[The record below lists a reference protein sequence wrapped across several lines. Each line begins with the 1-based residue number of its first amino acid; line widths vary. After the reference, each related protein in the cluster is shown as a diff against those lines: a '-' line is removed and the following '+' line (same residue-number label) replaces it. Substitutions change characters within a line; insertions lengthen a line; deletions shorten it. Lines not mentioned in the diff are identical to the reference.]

1 MKLLLGSGGIRTKER
16 LSAWLEALR
25 SFLGPGADVLF
36 VPYALR
42 DQDGYLERVRS
53 MLAPLALRVDGLHR
67 RRDPVA
73 AVRAAGAIFVG
84 GGNTFRLLDTL
95 YRRRVLGPIR
105 ARVRSGARFIG
116 VSAGTNVAGPT
127 IRTTNDM
134 PIVEPPS
141 LRALGLVPFQINPH
155 YFGGALHYRAGRR
168 LIPYAGETRDD
179 RIREFHEMNAT
190 PVLALREGEIL
201 RIEGRRARL
210 VGVGGGRLFLRGRKP
225 RDVRPGADLSRL
237 LA

>member
-1 MKLLLGSGGIRTKER
+1 MRLLLGSGGIRTKQR
-16 LSAWLEALR
+16 LSAWLEAWR
-25 SFLGPGADVLF
+25 SFLGACTDVLF

-53 MLAPLALRVDGLHR
+53 TLAPLDLRIGSIHR
-67 RRDPVA
+67 ARDPVA
-73 AVRAAGAIFVG
+73 AVRAADAIYVG

-95 YRRRVLGPIR
+95 CRRRVLGPIR
-105 ARVRSGARFIG
+105 ARVRSGALFIG
-116 VSAGTNVAGPT
+116 VSAGTNVAGPS
-127 IRTTNDM
+127 IMTTNDM

-155 YFGGALHYRAGRR
+155 YFEGALHYRAGGR

-201 RIEGRRARL
+201 RVEGRRARL
-210 VGVGGGRLFLRGRKP
+210 VGIDGGRLFLRGHKP
-225 RDVRPGADLSRL
+225 RDLRPGANLSRL
-237 LA
+237 LS